1 MIDSNGC
8 CPKCGVYHGGGFG
21 SWCSC
26 KWTEEE
32 IKARNPRPIEIIN
45 IEDKKDIDKNITIT
59 KEEYNKLKFFYKLFH
74 K

>member
-1 MIDSNGC
+1 MYNNR
-8 CPKCGVYHGGGFG
+8 CPKCGISHNFG

-32 IKARNPRPIEIIN
+32 LKSRNAPPIDIIN
-45 IEDKKDIDKNITIT
+45 IEDKKDPETHITIT